1 MLPDVASDIESES
14 EGTLDWVG
22 MTEVDLPILLPNY
35 QGHIQQVPAKCQ
47 GFVSLNDPTAK
58 GIHMSRLFLIL
69 QETLESEELSFAS
82 IQKLLGRFVE
92 SHSDLSRSSLVKIR
106 FDYLVKRP
114 ALKSSNTGWRSYP
127 ITVVGRY
134 HEGKL
139 QKEIE
144 FLITYSSTCPCSA
157 ALARQAIQQQ
167 FRMDFEFRPVT
178 YSEVIKWLGTSHGV
192 VATPHSQRSVARI
205 YLRVDANTENLP
217 LIHFIDIA
225 EKALQTPVQAAV
237 KREDEQ
243 EFALRNGQN
252 LMFCEDA
259 ARRLKNAFSLEPQVL
274 DYHIEATHLES
285 LHPFN
290 AVSQVSRGL
299 TDGL

>member
-139 QKEIE
+139 QKESI
-144 FLITYSSTCPCSA
+144 
-157 ALARQAIQQQ
+157 
-167 FRMDFEFRPVT
+167 
-178 YSEVIKWLGTSHGV
+178 
-192 VATPHSQRSVARI
+192 
-205 YLRVDANTENLP
+205 
-217 LIHFIDIA
+217 
-225 EKALQTPVQAAV
+225 
-237 KREDEQ
+237 
-243 EFALRNGQN
+243 
-252 LMFCEDA
+252 
-259 ARRLKNAFSLEPQVL
+259 SL
-274 DYHIEATHLES
+274 
-285 LHPFN
+285 
-290 AVSQVSRGL
+290 
-299 TDGL
+299 